1 MRFEKKG
8 VLVTGATG
16 GIGRETCLQ
25 FAAEGAAVAV
35 TDLDLALAERLANEI
50 EEKGGKA
57 VGYELDVTNQEQ
69 TDAVVN
75 QAATDLG
82 SIDIIFVMRE
92 SEKFSR
98 PINYR

>member
-1 MRFEKKG
+1 M
-8 VLVTGATG
+8 
-16 GIGRETCLQ
+16 
-25 FAAEGAAVAV
+25 

-50 EEKGGKA
+50 EEKGGRA

-82 SIDIIFVMRE
+82 SIDIIFVMRG

>member
-1 MRFEKKG
+1 MRFENKG

-50 EEKGGKA
+50 EEKGG
-57 VGYELDVTNQEQ
+57 
-69 TDAVVN
+69 
-75 QAATDLG
+75 
-82 SIDIIFVMRE
+82 R
-92 SEKFSR
+92 
-98 PINYR
+98 